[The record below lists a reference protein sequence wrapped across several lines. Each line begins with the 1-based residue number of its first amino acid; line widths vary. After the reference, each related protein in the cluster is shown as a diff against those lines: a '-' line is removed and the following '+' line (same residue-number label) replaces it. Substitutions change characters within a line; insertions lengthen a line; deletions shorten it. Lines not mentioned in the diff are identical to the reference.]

1 MKKIFCMISIITLVI
16 VSMGANYAYAT
27 TDNDQ
32 TGNLEINA
40 RTIFED
46 IAKLKEIIKAIYEKI
61 SQAGKVDDDL
71 KDNIKEEIDKID
83 EIDSIDDSELDTI
96 KGELNSKVDDLTD
109 DNLEQS
115 KEDIGTI
122 KDLVEVLPD
131 SEEEFNEQKVQ
142 YGERLIKI
150 LEENEDQLGDMK
162 ELKVVVD
169 TIYEDLSK
177 ATTVDEELKNKLRE
191 DVDKLDTVS
200 GINPTLA
207 SSLKIVLN
215 MQIDDL
221 TDENLNDM
229 KITVMTIKQW
239 VDKKVESDTDDSTNN
254 NNNNNN
260 DNDNKME
267 EKKDEINASNTNANT
282 IVDETIAKYEKYIN
296 PAQAKLFRFMG
307 LDSVEAKAE
316 GWIITDSEGQ
326 EFIDCLGG
334 YGMFALGHRHPKV
347 VEAVERELHAMP
359 MCGKV
364 LFNRPMADLAEALAE
379 ITPGAL
385 QYSFFVNS
393 GTEAVE
399 GCLKIARLATKRS
412 KFVAAKNAFH
422 GKTFGSLTATG
433 RDLYREPFKPLLN
446 GFTHVEYGDA
456 EALAAAVDEET
467 AAVILEPIQGEGGII
482 VPPAG
487 YLRRAKEICE
497 AKGALLIADEV
508 QTGIG
513 RTGDWFGV
521 NADGVEPDLMACA
534 KALGGGVMPI
544 GAIIGT
550 ERAWQGL
557 IEAPFLHTS
566 TFGGNQ
572 LACAAGVA
580 AIKTIKEEDI
590 LRRGREAGAYLKEG
604 LEKIAAEF
612 PSVITEVRGRGM
624 MLGIELTKEGAG
636 GMLMSLMIMKHII
649 VAYTLNNPK
658 VIRMEPPLIMPK
670 EVIDHVLSEFRDA
683 VAQTADVI
691 EDL

>member
-1 MKKIFCMISIITLVI
+1 M
-16 VSMGANYAYAT
+16 Y
-27 TDNDQ
+27 
-32 TGNLEINA
+32 
-40 RTIFED
+40 
-46 IAKLKEIIKAIYEKI
+46 
-61 SQAGKVDDDL
+61 
-71 KDNIKEEIDKID
+71 
-83 EIDSIDDSELDTI
+83 
-96 KGELNSKVDDLTD
+96 
-109 DNLEQS
+109 
-115 KEDIGTI
+115 
-122 KDLVEVLPD
+122 VE
-131 SEEEFNEQKVQ
+131 
-142 YGERLIKI
+142 
-150 LEENEDQLGDMK
+150 
-162 ELKVVVD
+162 
-169 TIYEDLSK
+169 
-177 ATTVDEELKNKLRE
+177 
-191 DVDKLDTVS
+191 
-200 GINPTLA
+200 
-207 SSLKIVLN
+207 
-215 MQIDDL
+215 
-221 TDENLNDM
+221 
-229 KITVMTIKQW
+229 
-239 VDKKVESDTDDSTNN
+239 
-254 NNNNNN
+254 
-260 DNDNKME
+260 
-267 EKKDEINASNTNANT
+267 
-282 IVDETIAKYEKYIN
+282 ETINKYEKYIN

-307 LDSVEAKAE
+307 LDSVEAEAN
-316 GWIITDSEGQ
+316 GWIIKDSNGK

-347 VEAVERELHAMP
+347 VEAVEQALHTMP

-364 LFNRPMADLAEALAE
+364 LFNRQMADLAEALAD

-399 GCLKIARLATKRS
+399 GCLKVARLATKRTN
-412 KFVAAKNAFH
+412 FVAAKNAFH
-422 GKTFGSLTATG
+422 GKTMGSLTATG
-433 RDLYREPFKPLLN
+433 RDLYRDPFKPLLS

-456 EALAAAVDEET
+456 DALAAAVDENT

-487 YLRRAKEICE
+487 YLAKAKEICQ

-508 QTGIG
+508 QTGMG
-513 RTGDWFGV
+513 RTGKWFGV
-521 NADGVEPDLMACA
+521 DHEGVEPDLMACA

-550 ERAWQGL
+550 PDAWKGL

-580 AIKTIKEEDI
+580 AIKVMKEEN
-590 LRRGREAGAYLKEG
+590 LLERGSEAGAYLKAG

-624 MLGIELTKEGAG
+624 MIGIELTKEGAG
-636 GMLMSLMIMKHII
+636 GMLMSLMIMKNII

-670 EVIDHVLSEFRDA
+670 EVIDHVLEAFRDA